1 MAAKKI
7 IINPSSKLRFNIE
20 IDLSIQQLKYL
31 CEMAGDEKYNYL
43 TNYFD
48 LSADVFEKPIT
59 ISPDFCLGLG
69 ADIND
74 ILSTGFMFLAK
85 EETKIMNTKLS
96 LNDLCFH
103 PYRIKLENIKRLETE
118 LIDVEI
124 HSNYIPMTIALD
136 AEGNTIDLK
145 NNSKKLN

>member
-1 MAAKKI
+1 MANKKTI
-7 IINPSSKLRFNIE
+7 ITPNNKLRFNIE

-31 CEMAGDEKYNYL
+31 CEMAGDDEYNYL
-43 TNYFD
+43 VNYFD

-74 ILSTGFMFLAK
+74 ILSTGFLFLSK
-85 EETKIMNTKLS
+85 QESEIMNTKLS

-103 PYRIKLENIKRLETE
+103 PYRIKLEKIKSLKTE
-118 LIDVEI
+118 LIDVEVC
-124 HSNYIPMTIALD
+124 SNYMPIIVALD
-136 AEGNTIDLK
+136 PEGNAIGLK
-145 NNSKKLN
+145 NNSEK